1 MTLFQN
7 KYRTQTVRLKNYNYA
22 QNGSYFVT
30 ICTKNRENF
39 FGKIVDGKMIVNNLG
54 NFAKKCWQEIVL
66 HYPQVQLGEFVV
78 MPNHVHGIIII
89 DDDCGDNKNAIN
101 RRGAINHRGA
111 INRASAGGIT
121 GQKNPMLN
129 PNCLGAIIRAFKSRA
144 TQKIRLID
152 PQFSWQSNYHEHIIR
167 NEKSEQRIS
176 EYIIENPQNW
186 NTDKNYFFRKQTN
199 NQKSRKKLK
208 NLNF

>member
-1 MTLFQN
+1 M
-7 KYRTQTVRLKNYNYA
+7 
-22 QNGSYFVT
+22 
-30 ICTKNRENF
+30 E
-39 FGKIVDGKMIVNNLG
+39 
-54 NFAKKCWQEIVL
+54 
-66 HYPQVQLGEFVV
+66 
-78 MPNHVHGIIII
+78 II
-89 DDDCGDNKNAIN
+89 DDFIN
-101 RRGAINHRGA
+101 FISKKTEQNDPLPKQ
-111 INRASAGGIT
+111 I
-121 GQKNPMLN
+121 
-129 PNCLGAIIRAFKSRA
+129 
-144 TQKIRLID
+144 IRLID